1 MDGERVAAARRHTA
15 TVSGRNCR
23 RRDSPGGPE
32 ATPDVRSDMNLTE
45 LQDLVARLYTDRD
58 SRRGIDGSLDALSGR
73 IADLPE
79 LLTGGDIEKQARHLA
94 DALVELTS
102 VANGL
107 EINLQEAIRYYVH
120 GCPECGNNPCD
131 CN

>member
-1 MDGERVAAARRHTA
+1 
-15 TVSGRNCR
+15 
-23 RRDSPGGPE
+23 
-32 ATPDVRSDMNLTE
+32 MNLTE